1 MTILFEK
8 MAMLLLLIALGYLCS
23 RSGLIGPE
31 FNRGISRLVINVF
44 LPAMILSSVINQ
56 KLQMTGG
63 EIAFG
68 FLMMVVM
75 IAICYVVGLFAPRLI
90 GIKDGDKGMYSLLVT
105 FMNNGFMGFPLV
117 AALFGDSWVFFASLS
132 NIPFNFLLY
141 TAGVMQLQDRG
152 EKAKFNL
159 RSIMSA
165 PLIATFAAL
174 ILFICNIRIPSLID
188 DTVDTVANATVP
200 LSMMS
205 IGLSLGSVPIKDA
218 FIHKRLYGLALL
230 RLIVCPLLVWFVLHF
245 IVTDPIILGIIVV
258 ISACPSAVICSI
270 LGIKYGRDGI
280 EASEMIFLCTVLSV
294 ITMPLLMTVLG
305 LK

>member
-1 MTILFEK
+1 MIVLLEK
-8 MAMLLLLIALGYLCS
+8 MAMLVLLIALGYLCS

-31 FNRGISRLVINVF
+31 FNKGISRLVINVF

-68 FLMMVVM
+68 FLMMVIMV
-75 IAICYVVGLFAPRLI
+75 AICYVVGRLTPKI
-90 GIKDGDKGMYSLLVT
+90 LRIKDGDKGMYSLLVS

-117 AALFGDSWVFFASLS
+117 AALFGDTWVFFASLS

-141 TAGVMQLQDRG
+141 TLGIMQLQSG
-152 EKAKFNL
+152 EEKEKLRL
-159 RSIMSA
+159 RSILNA

-174 ILFICNIRIPSLID
+174 ILFVFNIPIPALID

-218 FIHKRLYGLALL
+218 FIHKRLYALSAL

-245 IVTDPIILGIIVV
+245 IVADPIILGIIVV
-258 ISACPSAVICSI
+258 ISACPSAVVCSI